1 MVQFR
6 KLLGWTLVAAFLTL
20 ATVLLP
26 VATADA
32 QAARPYSGQI
42 TQTYTNCGLTQVF
55 GVVVDAAGNPLPGI
69 RVRLWWPGNE
79 VRTVAGNYVRPETNA
94 AGWDF
99 TLNNVAVA
107 NTWYVAVEDAGG
119 NLLSEPVAVTT
130 SATCNP
136 GEVNVA
142 RVEFRNVPAAPAPPP
157 VPPAPTPAPT
167 DPVPGVPAGMEPA
180 PPIAAGSTCRI
191 YTQTGGFFVCDDANA
206 RFLTAFNLYGL
217 QNVGY
222 PVSTRFRWNGLV
234 TQAFQ
239 KAILQWR
246 PDGNYVAFINV
257 FDELSG
263 RGVDQTLYQM
273 RQTPYPLPA
282 GWDEGLTW
290 AQVVQ
295 RRQALLNERPALR
308 SAYFG
313 VSDPITFF
321 GLPTSEVTDMG
332 NHYSIRLQRAVLQE
346 WKEDVPWA
354 RAGQVTVANGGDIA
368 KELDQLPAFALLPD
382 TTPR

>member
-1 MVQFR
+1 MVQLR
-6 KLLGWTLVAAFLTL
+6 KLLGWTLVVALLAL
-20 ATVLLP
+20 ATLLLP
-26 VATADA
+26 LATPAA
-32 QAARPYSGQI
+32 QAASSYSGRI
-42 TQTYTNCGLTQVF
+42 TETYTNCGLTQVF

-69 RVRLWWPGNE
+69 RVRLWWADN
-79 VRTVAGNYVRPETNA
+79 VVHTVAGNYIRPETNA

-99 TLNNVAVA
+99 TLNDRAVA

-119 NLLSEPVAVTT
+119 NLLSDPVAVTT
-130 SATCNP
+130 SGTCSP

-142 RVEFRNVPAAPAPPP
+142 RVEFRNVPATAVPTP
-157 VPPAPTPAPT
+157 VPPAPTPA

-180 PPIAAGSTCRI
+180 PPITAGATCRV

-206 RFLTAFNLYGL
+206 RFLAAFNQYGL

-222 PVSTRFRWNGLV
+222 PVSSRFRWNGLI

-263 RGVDQTLYQM
+263 RGVDQTLNEM
-273 RQTPYPLPA
+273 RQTPYPLGA
-282 GWDEGLTW
+282 GWDDGLAW
-290 AQVVQ
+290 EQVVQ
-295 RRQALLNERPALR
+295 RRQGLLNTRPALR
-308 SAYFG
+308 TAYFSVG
-313 VSDPITFF
+313 DPITFF